1 MMKDPSLLEEVRRKA
16 LALAEEKGLLPS
28 EVTIRVRPLTPE
40 EAIGNPERRD
50 YPIIEGME
58 RLIEAD
64 VSGSR
69 GQAFTDTA
77 SDFSGRLGEILALPL
92 DNNRD
97 RALFIASLN
106 ALLRHLGR
114 IEGTVHCRDQDPEE
128 CAREIAAHLATLD
141 ARTIGLIGLN
151 PAIAE
156 ALIKTFGASTVRIAD
171 LNRRKI
177 GTLLSE
183 VEIRDGRADL
193 DATIEFAE
201 CLLVTGT
208 TLVNG
213 TYDAIAATARARSR
227 RLILYGVTAA
237 GVCGLMNL
245 ERLCPKARN

>member
-1 MMKDPSLLEEVRRKA
+1 MLKNPSLLEEVRRKA
-16 LALAEEKGLLPS
+16 LALAEEKGLLPT
-28 EVTIRVRPLTPE
+28 EVAIRVRPLTPE

-128 CAREIAAHLATLD
+128 CAREIAAHLATLG

-156 ALIKTFGASTVRIAD
+156 ALIKTFGASAVRIAD

-177 GTLLSE
+177 GMLLSE

-201 CLLVTGT
+201 WLLVTGT